1 MPDIAALHPQVVHF
15 VVALGIVGVLFRIV
29 SLTGKAAWTSPSA
42 TALLI
47 LAAGASFVAT
57 ESGEQA
63 HGIPERIPGAREVV
77 HEHEE
82 AGEMARNL
90 FVLIALIEVAGVA
103 LAKSDKAKFLR
114 MGSAAVGLAAC
125 FYLYEAG
132 EHGGELVY
140 SYAGGV
146 GTRSG
151 NPEDVTR
158 LLVAG
163 LYQQARAKRQA
174 GDSAEAARL
183 IDELARQRPGDAA
196 IQLLQAESALRDRK
210 DPATALTLL
219 AAITPSDRDRF
230 AKIRVGLLRV
240 DAYLAAGFRDSAQAT
255 LAPLAQEF
263 PDAPWLK
270 EAQAKLQ

>member
-1 MPDIAALHPQVVHF
+1 
-15 VVALGIVGVLFRIV
+15 
-29 SLTGKAAWTSPSA
+29 
-42 TALLI
+42 
-47 LAAGASFVAT
+47 
-57 ESGEQA
+57 
-63 HGIPERIPGAREVV
+63 
-77 HEHEE
+77 
-82 AGEMARNL
+82 MARNL
-90 FVLIALIEVAGVA
+90 LVLLALVEVAGVA
-103 LAKSDKAKFLR
+103 LARSDKAKFLR
-114 MGSAAVGLAAC
+114 MGSAAVGLVAC

-140 SYAGGV
+140 SYAGGI

-163 LYQQARAKRQA
+163 LYQQARTKRQA